1 MKYFV
6 KSGIT
11 LTFLLFAFE
20 IARAQEIAR
29 GYVYQDLNAN
39 GQKEAKEPGIPNVLV
54 SNGQTVSTTDSN
66 GWYELPIVEG
76 MGIFVIKPSG
86 FSVPLNANQL
96 PQYYHWHKPHGS
108 PITAVPGILPTGN
121 LPDTLNFALRAQV
134 EADKFEVLLFGD
146 PQARG
151 IKEVNYV
158 SHDVVEEC
166 IGTTAALG
174 ITLGDIVADDP
185 ALFEEV
191 SQSISQI
198 GIPWY
203 YVFGNHDHNRDVTE
217 DKHRDGT
224 FNRIFGPSTYAF
236 EYAQVSFIILRD
248 IHYSE
253 DGKYSSRFSEE
264 QLGFV
269 KSYLNQVPEEKL
281 VVVVQHAP
289 LIRTEGRETL
299 YRLLEKRP
307 HTLSI
312 SGHTHTM
319 NHIFVDEEMGWKGS
333 TPHHHFINATV
344 SGSWWCGLK
353 DETGIPHA
361 TMNDGAPN
369 GYTMLSLDGAEYN
382 LTFKAAR
389 RPADYQMNIYLE
401 DDIAID
407 DLEDTKVIVNVF
419 SGSQRS
425 TVEMK
430 VAGSEKWIP
439 LDFTPMPDPY
449 NKWMHSLSPFLDG
462 RLEDGSRIDEPL
474 GYKMDKPRSSSHIWS
489 ATLPTDLA
497 PGTHY
502 ILVRTTDMFGREWTG
517 NRIFRVRTD

>member
-1 MKYFV
+1 MINYIKI
-6 KSGIT
+6 GAA
-11 LTFLLFAFE
+11 FLLLFNFPLASHG
-20 IARAQEIAR
+20 QEIAR
-29 GYVYQDLNAN
+29 GYVYHDLNEN
-39 GQKEAKEPGIPNVLV
+39 GKKDNREPGLQNVLV
-54 SNGQTVSTTDSN
+54 SNGLDVVQTDEK
-66 GWYELPIVEG
+66 GLYELPISEG
-76 MGIFVIKPSG
+76 KGIFVIKPSG
-86 FSVPLNANQL
+86 FAVPLNANQL
-96 PQYYHWHKPHGS
+96 PQNYYWHKPQGS
-108 PITAVPGILPTGN
+108 PITEVPSIHPTGV
-121 LPDTLNFALRAQV
+121 LPDKLNFALRAQV
-134 EADKFEVLLFGD
+134 EDDKFDVLLFGD

-166 IGTTAALG
+166 IGTNAALG

-191 SQSISQI
+191 SQSIAQI

-217 DKHRDGT
+217 DKDRDGT
-224 FNRIFGPSTYAF
+224 FKRIFGPSTYAF
-236 EYAQVSFIILRD
+236 EYGQVSFIILRD

-253 DGKYSSRFSEE
+253 DGRYSSRFTEE
-264 QLGFV
+264 QLAFAQG
-269 KSYLNQVPEEKL
+269 YLDHVPEEKL

-289 LIRTEGRETL
+289 LIRTEGRESL

-319 NHIFVDEEMGWKGS
+319 NHIFVDEDMGWNGS
-333 TPHHHFINATV
+333 KPHHHFINATV

-369 GYTMLSLDGAEYN
+369 GYTILNLDGSNYQ

-389 RPADYQMNIYLE
+389 RPVDYQLNIYLK
-401 DDIAID
+401 DDVPQD
-407 DLEDTKVIVNVF
+407 NFGNTKVIVNVF

-425 TVEMK
+425 IVEMK
-430 VAGSEKWIP
+430 VAGREEWIP

-449 NKWMHSLSPFLDG
+449 NEWMHSLSPFLDG
-462 RLEDGSRIDEPL
+462 RLEDGSRVDEAL
-474 GYKMDKPRSSSHIWS
+474 GYKMDKPHNSSHIWS
-489 ATLPTDLA
+489 ANLPADLTT
-497 PGTHY
+497 GTHH
-502 ILVRTTDMFGREWTG
+502 IMVRTTDMFGREWTG
-517 NRIFRVRTD
+517 KRIFRVRKN

>member
-1 MKYFV
+1 MISYIKI
-6 KSGIT
+6 GIV
-11 LTFLLFAFE
+11 FLLLLNFP
-20 IARAQEIAR
+20 IATHAQETAR
-29 GYVYQDLNAN
+29 GFVYQDLNKN
-39 GQKEAKEPGIPNVLV
+39 GQKDSQEPGLPNVLV
-54 SNGQTVSTTDSN
+54 SNGQDVVATDAN
-66 GWYELPIVEG
+66 GRYELPISEG

-86 FSVPLNANQL
+86 FSVPLNSHHL
-96 PQYYHWHKPHGS
+96 PQYYHWHNPKGTPATS
-108 PITAVPGILPTGN
+108 VPSVAPTGV
-121 LPDTLNFALRAQV
+121 LPDQLNFALREQV
-134 EADKFEVLLFGD
+134 EDDKFDVLLFGD

-166 IGTTAALG
+166 IGTPAVFG

-191 SQSISQI
+191 SQSIAQI
-198 GIPWY
+198 GIPWH

-217 DKHRDGT
+217 DHDRDGT
-224 FNRIFGPSTYAF
+224 FKRIFGPSTYAF
-236 EYAQVSFIILRD
+236 EYGQVSFIVLRD

-253 DGKYSSRFSEE
+253 DGRYSSRFTDE

-269 KSYLNQVPEEKL
+269 QEYLDLVPEEKL
-281 VVVVQHAP
+281 VIVVQHAP

-319 NHIFVDEEMGWKGS
+319 NHIFVDEEMGWNGS
-333 TPHHHFINATV
+333 TQHHHFINATV

-369 GYTMLSLDGAEYN
+369 GYTILSLDGAAYQ

-389 RPADYQMNIYLE
+389 RPADYQLNVYLK
-401 DDIAID
+401 DDIARD
-407 DLEDTKVIVNVF
+407 SLANTPVIVNVF

-449 NKWMHSLSPFLDG
+449 NEWMHSLSPYLDG

-474 GYKMDKPRSSSHIWS
+474 GYKMDKPRSTSHIWS
-489 ATLPTDLA
+489 ASLPAELT
-497 PGTHY
+497 PGTHH
-502 ILVRTTDMFGREWTG
+502 ILVRTTDMFGRVWTG
-517 NRIFRVRTD
+517 KRIFRVH

>member
-1 MKYFV
+1 LRRLGYP
-6 KSGIT
+6 GIT
-11 LTFLLFAFE
+11 FLA
-20 IARAQEIAR
+20 
-29 GYVYQDLNAN
+29 
-39 GQKEAKEPGIPNVLV
+39 
-54 SNGQTVSTTDSN
+54 TT
-66 GWYELPIVEG
+66 
-76 MGIFVIKPSG
+76 
-86 FSVPLNANQL
+86 
-96 PQYYHWHKPHGS
+96 
-108 PITAVPGILPTGN
+108 TT
-121 LPDTLNFALRAQV
+121 T
-134 EADKFEVLLFGD
+134 
-146 PQARG
+146 G

-166 IGTTAALG
+166 IGTTAVFG

-191 SQSISQI
+191 GKSIAQI
-198 GIPWY
+198 GVPWY

-217 DKHRDGT
+217 DHDRDGT
-224 FNRIFGPSTYAF
+224 FKRIFGPSTYAF
-236 EYAQVSFIILRD
+236 EYGQVSFIVLRD

-253 DGKYSSRFSEE
+253 DGKYSSQVFGGAIGICPRRI
-264 QLGFV
+264 LD
-269 KSYLNQVPEEKL
+269 QVPEEKL

-289 LIRTEGRETL
+289 LIRTEGRESL

-319 NHIFVDEEMGWKGS
+319 NHIFVDEEIGWNG
-333 TPHHHFINATV
+333 TNPYHHFINATV

-369 GYTMLSLDGAEYN
+369 GYTMLSLDGAEYQ

-389 RPADYQMNIYLE
+389 KPADYQLNIYLE
-401 DDIAID
+401 DDIAVD
-407 DLEDTKVIVNVF
+407 NLENTKVIVNVF

-430 VAGSEKWIP
+430 VAGSEKWIL

-449 NKWMHSLSPFLDG
+449 NEWMYSLSPFLDG
-462 RLEDGSRIDEPL
+462 RLEDGGRIDEPL
-474 GYKMDKPRSSSHIWS
+474 GYKMDNPHNSSHIWT
-489 ATLPTDLA
+489 ANLPADLT
-497 PGTHY
+497 PGTHH

-517 NRIFRVRTD
+517 KRIFRVH